1 MSQVVES
8 ETEDLEALFDQ
19 IADQRRE
26 EILAQPQP
34 APAAPAQE
42 QPAAGANDP
51 YDVFQRIGSLT
62 RNLHDALRELGY
74 DRQVERAVG
83 ALPDARSR
91 LSYIANLT
99 GQAAEKALAKSEAGS
114 AIQEKIGAEAQVL
127 AERWDALMAGTLSV
141 SEFRESALATH
152 AFLNQLPGR
161 AAEANS
167 LFTDIML
174 AQDFHDLTGQVIKKV
189 VDVAQN
195 LETQLVKL
203 LIDASPPE
211 RRVEVGE
218 EWLNGP
224 VIDAAGRTD
233 VVTNQAQ
240 VDDLLES
247 LGF

>member
-1 MSQVVES
+1 MSQVVEC
-8 ETEDLEALFDQ
+8 EAEDLEALFDQ
-19 IADQRRE
+19 IADKRRE
-26 EILAQPQP
+26 EIQTQP
-34 APAAPAQE
+34 AVSPPAVAEPAITE
-42 QPAAGANDP
+42 QAKEP

-74 DRQVERAVG
+74 DQDVERAVG

-114 AIQEKIGAEAQVL
+114 AIQEQIGAEAQAL
-127 AERWDALMAGTLSV
+127 AGKWNALMAGTLSV

-152 AFLNQLPGR
+152 AFLNQLPQR

-203 LIDASPPE
+203 LIESSPPE
-211 RRVEVGE
+211 RRLEVGE

-224 VIDAAGRTD
+224 VIDATGRSD
-233 VVTNQAQ
+233 VVTDQTQ